1 LPYPKDFEA
10 AVSFSLIL
18 LLARGLGFLF
28 AGGEVLIRGAA
39 RLGTAVG
46 ISPLIVGLTIVA
58 FSTSAPELAVTLQAA
73 AVDQADLVIGNV
85 VGSNISNVLLILGL
99 SALVAPLVVRQR
111 LIRVDVPIMIG
122 VSFLIY
128 LLALDGLITR
138 LEGALL
144 FSLLLAYLALVVRM
158 SRKESQ
164 AIREEYA
171 SEYGEAQP
179 GTARRWPLYLLL
191 VAAGLGLLLLGAQ
204 WLVEGAVAL
213 ARWLGVSELI
223 IGLTIVAV
231 GTSLPEMATSLIAAA
246 RGERDIAVG
255 NVVGSN
261 IFNILSVL
269 GLTAMVA
276 RDGVLVSPAAL
287 SFDLPVMIAVA
298 VACLPVFFNGYRIE
312 RWEGALFVA
321 FYVAYIAYLVLA
333 AVKHDALPLFSNVML
348 WFIIPLTAI
357 TLLVITVRA
366 LRAHAMLPGDTADA
380 D

>member
-1 LPYPKDFEA
+1 MNLP
-10 AVSFSLIL
+10 LWL
-18 LLARGLGFLF
+18 LLVLGLGFLF
-28 AGGEVLIRGAA
+28 AGGELLIRGAA
-39 RLGTAVG
+39 RLGTAIG

-58 FSTSAPELAVTLQAA
+58 FTTSAPELAVSLQAA
-73 AVDQADLVIGNV
+73 AVGQADLVIGNV

-99 SALVAPLVVRQR
+99 SALIAPLVVRQR
-111 LIRVDVPIMIG
+111 LIRLDVPIMIG
-122 VSFLIY
+122 VSILVN
-128 LLALDGLITR
+128 LLALDGHVSR

-144 FSLLLAYLALVVRM
+144 FSLLLVYLALAVWLSGEE
-158 SRKESQ
+158 SR

-171 SEYGEAQP
+171 SEFGEAQP
-179 GTARRWPLYLLL
+179 GAAQRWPLYLLA
-191 VAAGLGLLLLGAQ
+191 VAAGLGLLLQGAN

-261 IFNILSVL
+261 IFNLLSVL
-269 GLTAMVA
+269 GLTATVA
-276 RDGVLVSPAAL
+276 PDGVAVASAAL
-287 SFDLPVMIAVA
+287 AFDLPVMIAVA

-333 AVKHDALPLFSNVML
+333 AVQHDALPLFSNVML
-348 WFIIPLTAI
+348 WFVIPLAAI
-357 TLLVITVRA
+357 TLLVVTVRA
-366 LRAHAMLPGDTADA
+366 LRANAILPDEG
-380 D
+380 